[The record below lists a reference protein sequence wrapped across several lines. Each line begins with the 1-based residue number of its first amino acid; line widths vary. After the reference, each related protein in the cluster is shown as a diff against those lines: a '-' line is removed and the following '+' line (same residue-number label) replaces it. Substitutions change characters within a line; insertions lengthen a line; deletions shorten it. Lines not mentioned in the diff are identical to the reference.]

1 VTAKL
6 AAYWNIAVISPVCA
20 EQQFLDKKV
29 GYVSINMLY
38 LKMHFAFWLLNVAFG
53 PFWIQAYPTLTRVF
67 GPFTK
72 LGAFFVEICKHF
84 GWQRI
89 GIIHDNK
96 PFWTVPSEGIKYVI

>member
-29 GYVSINMLY
+29 GNVSINMLY

-53 PFWIQAYPTLTRVF
+53 PF
-67 GPFTK
+67 
-72 LGAFFVEICKHF
+72 
-84 GWQRI
+84 
-89 GIIHDNK
+89 
-96 PFWTVPSEGIKYVI
+96 

>member
-53 PFWIQAYPTLTRVF
+53 PF
-67 GPFTK
+67 
-72 LGAFFVEICKHF
+72 
-84 GWQRI
+84 
-89 GIIHDNK
+89 
-96 PFWTVPSEGIKYVI
+96 